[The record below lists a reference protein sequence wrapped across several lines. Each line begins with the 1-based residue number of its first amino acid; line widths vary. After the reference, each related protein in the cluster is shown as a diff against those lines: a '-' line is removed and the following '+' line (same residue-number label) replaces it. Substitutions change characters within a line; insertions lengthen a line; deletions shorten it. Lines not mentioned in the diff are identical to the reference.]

1 MTMFISWLERKG
13 RRSAG
18 LRCWLA
24 GLACVLAVA
33 AGAARADTQSNGR
46 SDRIVRQIEAAYLY
60 KFASYV
66 EWPPEAF
73 AGPDSGFTIGLAGA
87 DALADELE
95 ASLAGRTVNGRKVVV
110 RRLRRGDTATDVQ
123 MLVVGDV
130 DARWARELYAAIK
143 DRPVLTIAEPGV
155 DVGAGSMISFAVVDD
170 RLRFEV
176 ALRPIKPSRLKISA
190 LMLSAAYKVEKGTP

>member
-1 MTMFISWLERKG
+1 MFISRLQRKG
-13 RRSAG
+13 AAG
-18 LRCWLA
+18 VRCRLSVF
-24 GLACVLAVA
+24 ACVLAVM
-33 AGAARADTQSNGR
+33 AGAARADTQANGR
-46 SDRIVRQIEAAYLY
+46 SDQIVRQIEAAYLY

-73 AGPDSGFTIGLAGA
+73 AAPDSNFTIGLAGS
-87 DALADELE
+87 DALADEIE

-110 RRLRRGDTATDVQ
+110 RRLRRGDAPTDVQ
-123 MLVVGDV
+123 MLVVGTP

-143 DRPVLTIAEPGV
+143 DHPVLTVAEPGSEP
-155 DVGAGSMISFAVVDD
+155 GAGSMISFAVVDD

-190 LMLSAAYKVEKGTP
+190 LMLSAAYKVEKGNP

>member
-1 MTMFISWLERKG
+1 MFISRLQRKG
-13 RRSAG
+13 AAG
-18 LRCWLA
+18 LRCWLS
-24 GLACVLAVA
+24 GLACVLAVV
-33 AGAARADTQSNGR
+33 AGPARADTQANGR
-46 SDRIVRQIEAAYLY
+46 SDQVVRQIEAAYLY

-73 AGPDSGFTIGLAGA
+73 SGPDSSFTIGLAGS

-95 ASLAGRTVNGRKVVV
+95 ASLAERTMNGRKVVV
-110 RRLRRGDTATDVQ
+110 RRLRRGDAATDVQ
-123 MLVVGDV
+123 MLVVGTQ

-143 DRPVLTIAEPGV
+143 DRPVLTIAEPGAES
-155 DVGAGSMISFAVVDD
+155 GAGSMISFAVVDD

-176 ALRPIKPSRLKISA
+176 ALKPIKPSRLKVSA

>member
-1 MTMFISWLERKG
+1 MSISRLERKDRHRAG
-13 RRSAG
+13 WRR
-18 LRCWLA
+18 WLA
-24 GLACVLAVA
+24 GLACLLAIA
-33 AGAARADTQSNGR
+33 AGGARADTPPNGHA
-46 SDRIVRQIEAAYLY
+46 DRFVRQIEAAYLY

-73 AGPDSGFTIGLAGA
+73 AGPDSSFTIALAGS

-95 ASLAGRTVNGRKVVV
+95 ASLAGRTVNGRKVAV
-110 RRLRRGDTATDVQ
+110 RRLRHGDTAADVQ

-143 DRPVLTIAEPGV
+143 DRPVLTIAEPGA
-155 DVGAGSMISFAVVDD
+155 DAGADSMISFAVVDD

-176 ALRPIKPSRLKISA
+176 ALRPIKPSRLKVSA